1 MGAAPLWRR
10 PPHRLTPHR
19 LIRPGPGGPFKQRKL
34 VKLDKP
40 STAPVI
46 ADLNDFDKGSGSLVE
61 RILFN
66 NRPIIMIVCAIATLF
81 LGFEATKVRLSAD
94 FSQMI
99 PVHQPY
105 IVNYLDHYDD
115 LSTSS
120 NAVQIAVVANN
131 GTILDAHYLQVL
143 QNLQNEVQL
152 LPGVNRPFEQSLW
165 SPQTTWQLVTPDGI
179 TGNRVMDQTYD
190 GSPAALQAVATHIQN
205 ASILGT
211 LVGLDYKSTMIY
223 VPLLLDVEGKP
234 LDYGQLAGQLNALRV
249 KYNSQ
254 GVTLH
259 MIGFAMV
266 VGDMING
273 IDKVLGFF
281 LVSIII
287 TTLMLFWYT
296 RCIRSTALVVT
307 ASLTAVVWQMGI
319 LALLHLDLT
328 PYSVLVPFLVFAIGM
343 SHGAQKMNGVMQ
355 DIGRGTHRLVAA
367 RYTFRRLFLAG
378 FVALVCDATSFAVL
392 MVIRIGAIQ
401 QLATVAT
408 IGVALLVIT
417 NLILIPI
424 TLSYIGVNPKAA
436 ERSQRTGVNYT
447 SKRNAVWAFLDLFTH
462 RGWAASA
469 IVGSLI
475 FAGVGYYVGRNV
487 QIGDLDPGAPEL
499 RQTSQYN
506 KDNAFVIQ
514 HFAVGSDTLVVMVDT
529 PQGSCLDY
537 PTLSTMERLTWKLRQ
552 MPEVKSALSV
562 ATLENYT
569 MSGLTEGS
577 PKWFGLE
584 PDPDLIYQ
592 AQLAMPQT
600 VMNFD
605 CSFDPITV
613 SLVDHK
619 AATLTAVVDVAQKFI
634 NDPLNQGPG
643 FKMSLLGGS
652 AGIEAATNIVVAQA
666 NIIMLLLIYVVVII
680 FCFIAFRS
688 WRAVFCAV
696 IPLIITSILAQ
707 ALMVWLHI
715 GIKVA
720 TLPVSALGVGIGV
733 DYALYV
739 LSILLRFLRAGLPLS
754 QAYYETLMSTG
765 KVVLLTGF
773 TLALGVSTWIFA
785 PIKFQADMG
794 LLLTFMFLWNMLG
807 AMILLPALACFLLP
821 ARLFVKPPEAA
832 E

>member
-1 MGAAPLWRR
+1 M
-10 PPHRLTPHR
+10 
-19 LIRPGPGGPFKQRKL
+19 
-34 VKLDKP
+34 DKP

-46 ADLNDFDKGSGSLVE
+46 ADIADFDKGSGSFVE
-61 RILFN
+61 RVLFN
-66 NRPIIMIVCAIATLF
+66 NRPIIMIVCALATLF

-94 FSQMI
+94 YSATI

-105 IVNYLDHYDD
+105 IVNYLNHYDD
-115 LSTSS
+115 LSSSS

-131 GTILDAHYLQVL
+131 GTILNAHYLQVL
-143 QNLQNEVQL
+143 QNLNNDVYL

-165 SPQTTWQLVTPDGI
+165 SPQTTWHLVTPDGM
-179 TGNRVMDQTYD
+179 TGNSVMDQNYD
-190 GSPAALQAVATHIQN
+190 GSPKSLQIVATHIQN
-205 ASILGT
+205 AGIIGT

-223 VPLLLDVEGKP
+223 APLLLKVDGKP
-234 LDYGQLAGQLNALRV
+234 LDYGALARGFNDLRK
-249 KYNSQ
+249 KYDSQ

-273 IDKVLGFF
+273 IGKVLGFF
-281 LVSIII
+281 LISIVI
-287 TTLMLFWYT
+287 TSAMLFWYT
-296 RCIRSTALVVT
+296 RCLRSTALVVT

-319 LALLHLDLT
+319 LALLGLDLT

-378 FVALVCDATSFAVL
+378 FVALICDATSFAVL

-447 SKRNAVWAFLDLFTH
+447 SKRNALWLFLDMFTH
-462 RGWAASA
+462 KRAASVA
-469 IVGSLI
+469 ILGAMVV
-475 FAGVGYYVGRNV
+475 AGVGYYVGRNV
-487 QIGDLDPGAPEL
+487 QIGDLEPGAPEL
-499 RQTSQYN
+499 RQNSQYN
-506 KDNAFVIQ
+506 KDNAYIIK
-514 HFAVGSDTLVVMVDT
+514 HYAVGSDEMVVMVDT
-529 PQGSCLDY
+529 PPGTCLDY
-537 PTLSTMERLTWKLRQ
+537 PTLSAMDRLQWQLEQ
-552 MPEVKSALSV
+552 MPEVRSASSA
-562 ATLENYT
+562 ATFESYA
-569 MSGLTEGS
+569 MAGQTEGS
-577 PKWFGLE
+577 PKWFGIE
-584 PDPDLIYQ
+584 PDPKLIYQ
-592 AQLAMPQT
+592 SQLAAPRTM
-600 VMNFD
+600 MNFE
-605 CSFDPITV
+605 CSFVPINI

-619 AATLTAVVDVAQKFI
+619 AATLTAVLNAAQKFI
-634 NDPLNQGPG
+634 NDPNNQGPG
-643 FKMSLLGGS
+643 FKMSLVGGS

-666 NIIMLLLIYVVVII
+666 NTIMLVLIYAVVTI

-688 WRAVFCAV
+688 WRAVLCAM
-696 IPLIITSILAQ
+696 IPLAITSILAQ

-715 GIKVA
+715 GVKVA

-739 LSILLRFLRAGLPLS
+739 LSILLRFLRGGLPLS
-754 QAYYETLMSTG
+754 EAYYETLMSTG

-794 LLLTFMFLWNMLG
+794 LLLAFMFLWNMLG
-807 AMILLPALACFLLP
+807 AMILLPALAAFLLP
-821 ARLFVKPPEAA
+821 PRLFVKKPLA
-832 E
+832 

>member
-1 MGAAPLWRR
+1 
-10 PPHRLTPHR
+10 
-19 LIRPGPGGPFKQRKL
+19 L

-61 RILFN
+61 RVLFN
-66 NRPIIMIVCAIATLF
+66 NRPIIMILCAIATLF

-94 FSQMI
+94 YSDTI
-99 PVHQPY
+99 PTHQSY
-105 IVNYLDHYDD
+105 IVNYLNHYDD

-143 QNLQNEVQL
+143 QNLSNEVYL
-152 LPGVNRPFEQSLW
+152 LPGVNRPFMQSLW
-165 SPQTTWQLVTPDGI
+165 SPQTSWQLVTPDGI
-179 TGNRVMDQTYD
+179 TGGRVMDQTYD
-190 GSPAALQAVATHIQN
+190 GSPKALQAVATNIQN
-205 ASILGT
+205 ASIIGT
-211 LVGLDYKSTMIY
+211 LVGLDYKSSMIY
-223 VPLLLDVEGKP
+223 VPLLLNVDGKP
-234 LDYGQLAGQLNALRV
+234 LNYGQLAKQLNQLRV
-249 KYNSQ
+249 KYASQ

-259 MIGFAMV
+259 MIGFAMI

-273 IDKVLGFF
+273 INEVLGFF

-287 TTLMLFWYT
+287 TTLMLYWYT

-307 ASLTAVVWQMGI
+307 ASLTAVVWQMGL
-319 LALLHLDLT
+319 LALLGLNLT

-424 TLSYIGVNPKAA
+424 TLSYIGVNPLAA

-447 SKRNAVWAFLDLFTH
+447 SKRNALWAFLDLFTH
-462 RGWAASA
+462 KNWAAAAIAGA
-469 IVGSLI
+469 IVI
-475 FAGVGYYVGRNV
+475 AGVGYYVGRNV

-499 RQTSQYN
+499 RQDSQYN
-506 KDNAFVIQ
+506 KDNALIIQ
-514 HFAVGSDTLVVMVDT
+514 HYAVGSDTMVVMVDT
-529 PQGSCLDY
+529 PSGACLDY
-537 PTLSTMERLTWKLRQ
+537 PTLSTMDRLQWKLQQ
-552 MPEVKSALSV
+552 MPQVKSATSV
-562 ATLENYT
+562 SLLESYIV
-569 MSGLTEGS
+569 SGLTEGS
-577 PKWFGLE
+577 PKWFGIE
-584 PDPDLIYQ
+584 PDPGLNYQ
-592 AQLAMPQT
+592 GQLAMPRT

-605 CSFDPITV
+605 CSFVPINV

-619 AATLTAVVDVAQKFI
+619 AATLNAVVNAAQKFI
-634 NDPLNQGPG
+634 DDPANKGPG
-643 FKMSLLGGS
+643 FKMSLLGGN
-652 AGIEAATNIVVAQA
+652 AGVEAATNIVVAQA
-666 NIIMLLLIYVVVII
+666 NTIMLVLIYTVVTI
-680 FCFIAFRS
+680 FCFIAFKS
-688 WRAVFCAV
+688 WRAVLCAI

-739 LSILLRFLRAGLPLS
+739 LSILLRFLRGGLPLS
-754 QAYYETLMSTG
+754 DAYYETLMSTG

-794 LLLTFMFLWNMLG
+794 LLLAFMFIWNMLG
-807 AMILLPALACFLLP
+807 AMILLPALAAFLLP
-821 ARLFVKPPEAA
+821 ARLFVKPPPAPA

>member
-1 MGAAPLWRR
+1 L
-10 PPHRLTPHR
+10 H
-19 LIRPGPGGPFKQRKL
+19 
-34 VKLDKP
+34 KP

-46 ADLNDFDKGSGSLVE
+46 ADIADFDKGSGSFVE
-61 RILFN
+61 RVLFN
-66 NRPIIMIVCAIATLF
+66 HRPIIMIICAIATLF

-94 FSQMI
+94 YSQMI

-105 IVNYLDHYDD
+105 IVNYLNHYDD

-143 QNLQNEVQL
+143 ENLNNEVYL
-152 LPGVNRPFEQSLW
+152 LPGINRPFEQSLW
-165 SPQTTWQLVTPDGI
+165 SPQTSWQLVTPDGI
-179 TGNRVMDQTYD
+179 TGGSVIDQTYD
-190 GSPAALQAVATHIQN
+190 GSPKALQVVATHIQN
-205 ASILGT
+205 ASLLGQF
-211 LVGLDYKSTMIY
+211 VGLDYKSTMIY
-223 VPLLLDVEGKP
+223 APLLLKVGNKP
-234 LDYGQLAGQLNALRV
+234 LNYGQLAEEFNGLRA
-249 KYNSQ
+249 KYNAQ

-259 MIGFAMV
+259 IIGFAMV
-266 VGDMING
+266 VGDMINS
-273 IDKVLGFF
+273 IYEILGFF

-287 TTLMLFWYT
+287 TTCMLYWYT

-307 ASLTAVVWQMGI
+307 ASLTAVVWQMGL
-319 LALLHLDLT
+319 LALLGLDLT

-378 FVALVCDATSFAVL
+378 FVALMCDATSFAVL
-392 MVIRIGAIQ
+392 MVIHIGAIR

-408 IGVALLVIT
+408 IGVALLVVT

-424 TLSYIGVNPKAA
+424 TLSYIGVNPAAA

-447 SKRNAVWAFLDLFTH
+447 SKRNPVWAFLDLFTH
-462 RGWAASA
+462 KRAASVA
-469 IVGSLI
+469 ILGAVVI
-475 FAGVGYYVGRNV
+475 AGVGYYVGRNV

-499 RQTSQYN
+499 RQDSQYN
-506 KDNAFVIQ
+506 KDNAFIIQ
-514 HFAVGSDTLVVMVDT
+514 HYAVGSDEMVAMVDT
-529 PQGSCLDY
+529 PEGICLDY
-537 PTLSTMERLTWKLRQ
+537 PTLSTMERLTWQLQQ
-552 MPEVKSALSV
+552 MPEVKSASSV
-562 ATLENYT
+562 ATFEAYT
-569 MSGLTEGS
+569 MASLTEGS

-584 PDPDLIYQ
+584 PDADLIYQ
-592 AQLAMPQT
+592 SQLYAPRTM
-600 VMNFD
+600 MNFD
-605 CSFDPITV
+605 CSFDPINI

-619 AATLTAVVDVAQKFI
+619 AATLTAVLNAAQKFI
-634 NDPLNQGPG
+634 DKPENKGSG
-643 FKMSLLGGS
+643 FKMSLVGGN

-666 NIIMLLLIYVVVII
+666 NTIMLVLIYTVVTL

-688 WRAVFCAV
+688 WRAVLCAM
-696 IPLIITSILAQ
+696 IPLAITSILAQ

-739 LSILLRFLRAGLPLS
+739 LSILMRFLRGGLPLS
-754 QAYYETLMSTG
+754 EAYYETLMSTG

-794 LLLTFMFLWNMLG
+794 LLLAFMFLWNMLG
-807 AMILLPALACFLLP
+807 AMILLPALAAFLLP
-821 ARLFVKPPEAA
+821 PRLFEKKPQAA

>member
-1 MGAAPLWRR
+1 LG
-10 PPHRLTPHR
+10 
-19 LIRPGPGGPFKQRKL
+19 
-34 VKLDKP
+34 KLDKP

-46 ADLNDFDKGSGSLVE
+46 ADLNDFDKGSGSLIE

-66 NRPIIMIVCAIATLF
+66 NRPIIMVLCAIATIF
-81 LGFEATKVRLSAD
+81 LGYQATKVRLSAD
-94 FSQMI
+94 YASMI
-99 PVHQPY
+99 PTHQPY
-105 IVNYLDHYDD
+105 IVNFLNHYDD
-115 LSTSS
+115 LSTQS
-120 NAVQIAVVANN
+120 NAVQIAVVADN
-131 GTILDAHYLQVL
+131 GSILDAHYLQVL
-143 QNLQNEVQL
+143 ENLSNEVYL
-152 LPGVNRPFEQSLW
+152 LPGINRPFMQSLW

-179 TGNRVMDQTYD
+179 TGGRVIDSNYD
-190 GSPAALQAVATHIQN
+190 GSPKELQAVGTNIQN
-205 ASILGT
+205 AGVLGQ
-211 LVGLDYKSTMIY
+211 LVALDYKSSMIY
-223 VPLLLDVEGKP
+223 APLLLNVEGKP
-234 LDYGQLAGQLNALRV
+234 LNYGQLARQLNELRV
-249 KYNSQ
+249 KYASQ

-259 MIGFAMV
+259 MIGQAMV
-266 VGDMING
+266 FGDMINA
-273 IDKVLGFF
+273 IDEVLVFF

-287 TTLMLFWYT
+287 TTCMLFWYT

-307 ASLTAVVWQMGI
+307 ASLTAVVWQMG
-319 LALLHLDLT
+319 LLTLLHIDLT

-392 MVIRIGAIQ
+392 MVIRISAIQ

-408 IGVALLVIT
+408 IGVALLVVT

-447 SKRNAVWAFLDLFTH
+447 SKRNAVWAFLDLFTQ
-462 RGWAASA
+462 RKWASVA
-469 IVGSLI
+469 ILGGLLV
-475 FAGVGYYVGRNV
+475 AGVGYYVGRNV
-487 QIGDLDPGAPEL
+487 QIGDLNPGAPEL

-506 KDNAFVIQ
+506 NDNAYIIS
-514 HFAVGSDTLVVMVDT
+514 HYAVGSDQMVVMVDT
-529 PQGSCLDY
+529 PEGTCLDY
-537 PTLSTMERLTWKLRQ
+537 PTLSTMERLQWKLQQ
-552 MPEVKSALSV
+552 MPEVASAASVSTFQDYILS
-562 ATLENYT
+562 
-569 MSGLTEGS
+569 SLTEGS

-584 PDPDLIYQ
+584 PDADLIYES
-592 AQLAMPQT
+592 QLYAPRRL
-600 VMNFD
+600 MNFD
-605 CSFDPITV
+605 CSFDPIYV

-619 AATLTAVVDVAQKFI
+619 AKTLTAVLNAAQTFI
-634 NDPLNQGPG
+634 KDPSNQGPG
-643 FKMSLLGGS
+643 FKMSLVGGN

-666 NIIMLLLIYVVVII
+666 NTIMLVLIYTVVTI

-688 WRAVFCAV
+688 WRAVLCAI
-696 IPLIITSILAQ
+696 IPLVITSILAQ
-707 ALMVWLHI
+707 ALMVWLNI

-739 LSILLRFLRAGLPLS
+739 LSILLRFLRGGLPLS
-754 QAYYETLMSTG
+754 EAYYETLMSTG

-807 AMILLPALACFLLP
+807 AMILLPALASFLLP
-821 ARLFVKPPEAA
+821 AKLFVKKA
-832 E
+832 

>member
-1 MGAAPLWRR
+1 M
-10 PPHRLTPHR
+10 
-19 LIRPGPGGPFKQRKL
+19 
-34 VKLDKP
+34 DKP

-66 NRPIIMIVCAIATLF
+66 NRPIIMIICAIATLF

-94 FSQMI
+94 YSQMI

-105 IVNYLDHYDD
+105 IINYLSHYDD

-143 QNLQNEVQL
+143 QNLSSEVYL
-152 LPGVNRPFEQSLW
+152 LPGINRPFLQSLW

-179 TGNRVMDQTYD
+179 TGDRVMDQNYD
-190 GSPAALQAVATHIQN
+190 GSPAALQKVATHIQN
-205 ASILGT
+205 AGILGT
-211 LVGLDYKSTMIY
+211 LVGLDYKSSMIY
-223 VPLLLDVEGKP
+223 APLLLNVDGKP
-234 LDYGQLAGQLNALRV
+234 LNYGQLAKQLNELRA
-249 KYNSQ
+249 KYNAQ
-254 GVTLH
+254 GVTVH
-259 MIGFAMV
+259 IIGFAMV

-273 IDKVLGFF
+273 INEVLGFF
-281 LVSIII
+281 LISIII

-307 ASLTAVVWQMGI
+307 ASLTAVVWQMGL
-319 LALLHLDLT
+319 LALLGLDLT

-447 SKRNAVWAFLDLFTH
+447 SKRNVVWAFLDLFTH

-469 IVGSLI
+469 ILGAVVI
-475 FAGVGYYVGRNV
+475 AGVGYYVGRNV

-499 RQTSQYN
+499 RQDSQYN
-506 KDNAFVIQ
+506 KDNAFIIS
-514 HFAVGSDTLVVMVDT
+514 HYAVGSDTMVVMVDT
-529 PQGSCLDY
+529 PEGSCLDY
-537 PTLSTMERLTWKLRQ
+537 PTLSTMDRLQWKLQQ
-552 MPEVKSALSV
+552 MPEVKSAISV
-562 ATLENYT
+562 ATFESYT
-569 MSGLTEGS
+569 MAGLTEGS

-584 PDPDLIYQ
+584 PDADLLYQ
-592 AQLAMPQT
+592 TQQEVPRSMS
-600 VMNFD
+600 NFD
-605 CSFDPITV
+605 CTFNSLTV

-619 AATLTAVVDVAQKFI
+619 AATLTAVVNTAQKFVE
-634 NDPLNQGPG
+634 DPSNKGPG
-643 FKMSLLGGS
+643 FKMSLLGGT

-666 NIIMLLLIYVVVII
+666 NTIMLVLIYTVVII

-688 WRAVFCAV
+688 WRAVLCAV
-696 IPLIITSILAQ
+696 IPLVITSILAQ

-739 LSILLRFLRAGLPLS
+739 LSILLRFLRGGLPLS
-754 QAYYETLMSTG
+754 DAYYETLMSTG

-821 ARLFVKPPEAA
+821 ARLFVKPPAAA

>member
-1 MGAAPLWRR
+1 M
-10 PPHRLTPHR
+10 
-19 LIRPGPGGPFKQRKL
+19 
-34 VKLDKP
+34 DKP

-46 ADLNDFDKGSGSLVE
+46 ADIADFDKGSGSFVE
-61 RILFN
+61 RVLFN
-66 NRPIIMIVCAIATLF
+66 NRPIIMIVCALATLF

-94 FSQMI
+94 YSATI

-105 IVNYLDHYDD
+105 IVNYLNHYDD
-115 LSTSS
+115 LSSSS

-131 GTILDAHYLQVL
+131 GTILNAHYLQVL
-143 QNLQNEVQL
+143 QNLNNDVYL

-165 SPQTTWQLVTPDGI
+165 SPQTTWHLVTPDGM
-179 TGNRVMDQTYD
+179 TGNSVMDQNYD
-190 GSPAALQAVATHIQN
+190 GSPKSLQIVATHIQN
-205 ASILGT
+205 AGIIGT

-223 VPLLLDVEGKP
+223 APLLLKVDGKP
-234 LDYGQLAGQLNALRV
+234 LDYGALARGFNDLRK
-249 KYNSQ
+249 KYDSQ

-273 IDKVLGFF
+273 IGKVLGFF
-281 LVSIII
+281 LISIVI
-287 TTLMLFWYT
+287 TSAMLFWYT
-296 RCIRSTALVVT
+296 RCLRSTALVVT

-319 LALLHLDLT
+319 LALLGLDLT

-378 FVALVCDATSFAVL
+378 FVALICDATSFAVL

-447 SKRNAVWAFLDLFTH
+447 SKRNALWLFLDMFTH
-462 RGWAASA
+462 KRAASVA
-469 IVGSLI
+469 ILGAMVV
-475 FAGVGYYVGRNV
+475 AGVGYYVGRNV
-487 QIGDLDPGAPEL
+487 QIGDLEPGAPEL
-499 RQTSQYN
+499 RQNSQYN
-506 KDNAFVIQ
+506 KDNAYIIK
-514 HFAVGSDTLVVMVDT
+514 HYAVGSDEMVVMVDT
-529 PQGSCLDY
+529 PPGTCLDY
-537 PTLSTMERLTWKLRQ
+537 PTLSAMDRLQWQLEQ
-552 MPEVKSALSV
+552 MPQVTSTSSA
-562 ATLENYT
+562 ATVESYLA
-569 MSGLTEGS
+569 SGLTEGS
-577 PKWFGLE
+577 TKWFGIE
-584 PDPDLIYQ
+584 PNSSGLYAGALGIP
-592 AQLAMPQT
+592 PQFKNIACT
-600 VMNFD
+600 
-605 CSFDPITV
+605 FDPLYI
-613 SLVDHK
+613 SLTDHK
-619 AATLTAVVDVAQKFI
+619 AATLNIVLNAAQKFI
-634 NDPLNQGPG
+634 NDPVNTGPNY
-643 FKMSLLGGS
+643 KISLVGGN

-666 NIIMLLLIYVVVII
+666 NTIMLVLIYAVVTI

-688 WRAVFCAV
+688 WRAVLCAI
-696 IPLIITSILAQ
+696 IPLVITSILTQ

-720 TLPVSALGVGIGV
+720 TLPVTALGVGIGV

-739 LSILLRFLRAGLPLS
+739 LSILLKFLRGGLPLS
-754 QAYYETLMSTG
+754 EAYYETLMSTG
-765 KVVLLTGF
+765 KVVLLTGV

-794 LLLTFMFLWNMLG
+794 LLLCFMFLWNMLG

-821 ARLFVKPPEAA
+821 ARIFTPRPR
-832 E
+832 

>member
-1 MGAAPLWRR
+1 M
-10 PPHRLTPHR
+10 
-19 LIRPGPGGPFKQRKL
+19 
-34 VKLDKP
+34 DKP

-46 ADLNDFDKGSGSLVE
+46 ADIADFDKGSGSFVE
-61 RILFN
+61 RVLFN
-66 NRPIIMIVCAIATLF
+66 NRPIIMIVCALATLF

-94 FSQMI
+94 YSATI

-105 IVNYLDHYDD
+105 IVNYLNHYDD
-115 LSTSS
+115 LSSSS

-131 GTILDAHYLQVL
+131 GTILNAHYLQVL
-143 QNLQNEVQL
+143 QNLNNDVYL

-165 SPQTTWQLVTPDGI
+165 SPQTTWHLVTPDGM
-179 TGNRVMDQTYD
+179 TGNSVMDQNYD
-190 GSPAALQAVATHIQN
+190 GSPKSLQIVATHIQN
-205 ASILGT
+205 AGIIGT

-223 VPLLLDVEGKP
+223 APLLLKVDGKP
-234 LDYGQLAGQLNALRV
+234 LDYGALARGFNDLRK
-249 KYNSQ
+249 KYDSQ

-273 IDKVLGFF
+273 IGKVLGFF
-281 LVSIII
+281 LISIVI
-287 TTLMLFWYT
+287 TSAMLFWYT
-296 RCIRSTALVVT
+296 RCLRSTALVVT

-319 LALLHLDLT
+319 LALLGLDLT

-378 FVALVCDATSFAVL
+378 FVALICDATSFAVL

-447 SKRNAVWAFLDLFTH
+447 SKRNALWLFLDMFTH
-462 RGWAASA
+462 KRAASVA
-469 IVGSLI
+469 ILGAMVV
-475 FAGVGYYVGRNV
+475 AGVGYYVGRNV
-487 QIGDLDPGAPEL
+487 QIGDLEPGAPEL
-499 RQTSQYN
+499 RQNSQYN
-506 KDNAFVIQ
+506 KDNAYIIK
-514 HFAVGSDTLVVMVDT
+514 HYAVGSDEMVVMVDT
-529 PQGSCLDY
+529 PPGTCLDY
-537 PTLSTMERLTWKLRQ
+537 PTLSAMDRLQWQLEQ
-552 MPEVKSALSV
+552 MPEVRSASSA
-562 ATLENYT
+562 ATFESYA
-569 MSGLTEGS
+569 MAGQTEGS
-577 PKWFGLE
+577 PKWFGIE
-584 PDPDLIYQ
+584 PDPKLIYQ
-592 AQLAMPQT
+592 SQLAAPRTM
-600 VMNFD
+600 MNFE
-605 CSFDPITV
+605 CSFVPINI

-619 AATLTAVVDVAQKFI
+619 AATLTAVLNAAQKFI
-634 NDPLNQGPG
+634 NDPNNQGPG
-643 FKMSLLGGS
+643 FKMSLVGGS

-666 NIIMLLLIYVVVII
+666 NTIMLVLIYAVVTI

-688 WRAVFCAV
+688 WRAVLCAM
-696 IPLIITSILAQ
+696 IPLAITSILAQ

-715 GIKVA
+715 GVKVA

-739 LSILLRFLRAGLPLS
+739 LSILLRFLRGGLPLS
-754 QAYYETLMSTG
+754 EAYYETLMSTG

-794 LLLTFMFLWNMLG
+794 ILLTFMFLWNMLG
-807 AMILLPALACFLLP
+807 ALILVPALSHFLLQTKWVAP
-821 ARLFVKPPEAA
+821 STRGAA
-832 E
+832 PH

>member
-1 MGAAPLWRR
+1 
-10 PPHRLTPHR
+10 
-19 LIRPGPGGPFKQRKL
+19 
-34 VKLDKP
+34 LDKP
-40 STAPVI
+40 NTAPVI
-46 ADLNDFDKGSGSLVE
+46 ANIDDFDKGSGSLVE
-61 RILFN
+61 RVLFN
-66 NRPIIMIVCAIATLF
+66 NRPIIMIICAIATLF

-94 FSQMI
+94 YAQTI
-99 PVHQPY
+99 PVHQSY
-105 IVNYLDHYDD
+105 IVNYLNHYDD

-120 NAVQIAVVANN
+120 NAVQVAVVANN

-143 QNLQNEVQL
+143 QNLSSEVYL
-152 LPGVNRPFEQSLW
+152 LPGVNRPFMQSLW

-179 TGNRVMDQTYD
+179 TGGRVMDQTYD
-190 GSPAALQAVATHIQN
+190 GSPAALQAVATNIQN
-205 ASILGT
+205 AGIIGT
-211 LVGLDYKSTMIY
+211 LVGLDYKSSMINA
-223 VPLLLDVEGKP
+223 PLLLNVGGQP
-234 LDYGQLAGQLNALRV
+234 LNYGQLAQQFNELRK
-249 KYNSQ
+249 KYDSQ

-259 MIGFAMV
+259 IIGFAMV

-273 IDKVLGFF
+273 IDEVLGFF
-281 LVSIII
+281 LVSIVI
-287 TTLMLFWYT
+287 TTLMLYWYT

-319 LALLHLDLT
+319 LALLGLDLT

-424 TLSYIGVNPKAA
+424 TLSYIGVNPLAA

-447 SKRNAVWAFLDLFTH
+447 SKRNPVWAFLDLFT
-462 RGWAASA
+462 RKRWAAAA
-469 IVGSLI
+469 IAVSLVV
-475 FAGVGYYVGRNV
+475 AGVGYYVGRNV

-499 RQTSQYN
+499 RQSSQYN
-506 KDNAFVIQ
+506 KDSAFIIQ
-514 HFAVGSDTLVVMVDT
+514 HYAVGSDSMVVMVDT
-529 PQGSCLDY
+529 PTGSCLDY
-537 PTLSTMERLTWKLRQ
+537 PTLSTLDRLQWKLQQ
-552 MPEVKSALSV
+552 MPQVTSASSV
-562 ATLENYT
+562 SLLESYIV
-569 MSGLTEGS
+569 SGLTEGS
-577 PKWFGLE
+577 PKWFGIE
-584 PDPDLIYQ
+584 PDADLNYQ
-592 AQLAMPQT
+592 AQLAMPRS

-605 CSFDPITV
+605 CSFVPLNI

-619 AATLTAVVDVAQKFI
+619 AATLTAVVNAAQKFI
-634 NDPLNQGPG
+634 DDPSNQGPG
-643 FKMSLLGGS
+643 FKMSLLGGN
-652 AGIEAATNIVVAQA
+652 AGVEAATNIVVAQA
-666 NIIMLLLIYVVVII
+666 NTIMLVLIYTVVVI
-680 FCFIAFRS
+680 FCFIAFKS
-688 WRAVFCAV
+688 WRAVLCAI
-696 IPLIITSILAQ
+696 IPLVITSILAQ

-739 LSILLRFLRAGLPLS
+739 LSILLRFLRGGLPLS
-754 QAYYETLMSTG
+754 EAYYETLMSTG

-794 LLLTFMFLWNMLG
+794 LLLAFMFLWNMLG

-821 ARLFVKPPEAA
+821 PRLFVKPAA

>member
-1 MGAAPLWRR
+1 M
-10 PPHRLTPHR
+10 
-19 LIRPGPGGPFKQRKL
+19 
-34 VKLDKP
+34 DKP

-46 ADLNDFDKGSGSLVE
+46 ANLNDFDKGSGSLVE

-66 NRPIIMIVCAIATLF
+66 NRPIIMIVCALVTLF
-81 LGFEATKVRLSAD
+81 LAFEASKVRLSAD
-94 FSQMI
+94 YSQMI
-99 PVHQPY
+99 PTHQPY
-105 IVNYLDHYDD
+105 IVNYLNHYDD

-131 GTILDAHYLQVL
+131 GTILDAHYLSVL
-143 QNLQNEVQL
+143 QNLSSEVYL
-152 LPGVNRPFEQSLW
+152 LPGINRPFLQSLW
-165 SPQTTWQLVTPDGI
+165 SPQTTWQQVTPDGT
-179 TGNRVMDQTYD
+179 TGGRVMDQTYD
-190 GSPAALQAVATHIQN
+190 GSPKALQAVATNIQN

-223 VPLLLDVEGKP
+223 APLLLNVDGKP
-234 LDYGQLAGQLNALRV
+234 LDYGQLAKQLNQLRV
-249 KYNSQ
+249 KYNAQ

-273 IDKVLGFF
+273 INEVLGFF

-287 TTLMLFWYT
+287 TTGMLFWYT

-307 ASLTAVVWQMGI
+307 ASLTAVVWQMGL

-447 SKRNAVWAFLDLFTH
+447 SKRNALWSFLDLFTH
-462 RGWAASA
+462 RRWAASA
-469 IVGSLI
+469 ILGGLI
-475 FAGVGYYVGRNV
+475 IAGVGYYVGRNV

-506 KDNAFVIQ
+506 KDNAFIIQ
-514 HFAVGSDTLVVMVDT
+514 HYAVSSDTMVVMVDT
-529 PQGSCLDY
+529 PADSCLDY
-537 PTLSTMERLTWKLRQ
+537 PTLSTMDRLQWQLQQ
-552 MPEVKSALSV
+552 MPEVKSAASV
-562 ATLENYT
+562 AGFEAF
-569 MSGLTEGS
+569 MMQEMTEGS

-584 PDPDLIYQ
+584 PDPDLLYQ
-592 AQLAMPQT
+592 TQQAVPRQFMD
-600 VMNFD
+600 FE
-605 CSFDPITV
+605 CSFDPLTI

-619 AATLTAVVDVAQKFI
+619 AATLNAVVNATQKFI
-634 NDPLNQGPG
+634 NDPINQGPG
-643 FKMSLLGGS
+643 FKMSMLGGT
-652 AGIEAATNIVVAQA
+652 AGIAAATNIVVAQA
-666 NIIMLLLIYVVVII
+666 NTIMLVLIYTVVTI

-688 WRAVFCAV
+688 WRAVLCAV

-754 QAYYETLMSTG
+754 DAYYETLMSTG

-807 AMILLPALACFLLP
+807 AMILLPALATFLLP
-821 ARLFVKPPEAA
+821 ARLFHKPAA

>member
-1 MGAAPLWRR
+1 
-10 PPHRLTPHR
+10 
-19 LIRPGPGGPFKQRKL
+19 
-34 VKLDKP
+34 
-40 STAPVI
+40 
-46 ADLNDFDKGSGSLVE
+46 
-61 RILFN
+61 
-66 NRPIIMIVCAIATLF
+66 
-81 LGFEATKVRLSAD
+81 VRLSAD
-94 FSQMI
+94 YSQMI

-105 IVNYLDHYDD
+105 IVNYLNHYDD

-131 GTILDAHYLQVL
+131 GSILDAHYLSVL
-143 QNLQNEVQL
+143 QNLSNEVYL
-152 LPGVNRPFEQSLW
+152 LPGVNRPFMQSLW
-165 SPQTTWQLVTPDGI
+165 SPQTSWQLVTPDGI
-179 TGNRVMDQTYD
+179 TGGRVIDQNYD
-190 GSPAALQAVATHIQN
+190 GSPAALQAVGTHIQN
-205 ASILGT
+205 SGLLGT
-211 LVGLDYKSTMIY
+211 LVALDYKSSMIY
-223 VPLLLDVEGKP
+223 MPLLLNVGGKP
-234 LDYGQLAGQLNALRV
+234 LDYGQLARQLNALRV
-249 KYNSQ
+249 KYDSQ

-266 VGDMING
+266 VGDMINS
-273 IDKVLGFF
+273 IYEVLGFF
-281 LVSIII
+281 LVSIVI
-287 TTLMLFWYT
+287 TTCMLFWYT

-307 ASLTAVVWQMGI
+307 ASLTAVVWQMGLLTLLG
-319 LALLHLDLT
+319 LALT

-447 SKRNAVWAFLDLFTH
+447 SKRNALWAFLDLFTQ
-462 RGWAASA
+462 RKWAAVA
-469 IVGSLI
+469 ILGGLI
-475 FAGVGYYVGRNV
+475 VAGVGYAVGRHV

-499 RQTSQYN
+499 RQSSQYN
-506 KDNAFVIQ
+506 KDNSFIIKN
-514 HFAVGSDTLVVMVDT
+514 FAVGSDTMVVMVDT
-529 PQGSCLDY
+529 PEGTCLDY
-537 PTLSTMERLTWKLRQ
+537 PTLSTIDRLTWKLQQ
-552 MPEVKSALSV
+552 MPEVKSASSA
-562 ATLENYT
+562 ATFESYI

-584 PDPDLIYQ
+584 PDEDLIYQ
-592 AQLAMPQT
+592 AKLAVPLSM
-600 VMNFD
+600 MNFD
-605 CSFDPITV
+605 CTFDPITI

-619 AATLTAVVDVAQKFI
+619 AATLSAVVNATQKFI
-634 NDPLNQGPG
+634 NDPSNQGPG
-643 FKMSLLGGS
+643 FKMSMLGGN
-652 AGIEAATNIVVAQA
+652 AGIDAATNIVVAQA
-666 NIIMLLLIYVVVII
+666 NTIMLVLIYVVVTI

-688 WRAVFCAV
+688 WRAVLCAI

-739 LSILLRFLRAGLPLS
+739 LSILLRFLRGGLPLS
-754 QAYYETLMSTG
+754 DAYYETLMSTG

-807 AMILLPALACFLLP
+807 AMILLPALASFLLP
-821 ARLFVKPPEAA
+821 ARLFVKKA
-832 E
+832 